1 MYSDFSLVNEINPD
15 KETWRVKVKVTRRWM
30 VLSKDSNKNKCF
42 LEMVLIDEQG
52 DKIQATVPRYLIR
65 RYENIVK
72 EGVIY
77 DLYNFRVEKPEG
89 QFFAT
94 KHQYKITFHSN
105 TEMRKSSHLLA
116 IKRDAEFISF
126 DDIVKQSN
134 DEDKFLCDIIS
145 FVDHIYDVEPVKA
158 RGQMTNKMDVEL
170 KDKRLTRLK
179 CTLWEGYYEQLLHYK
194 RDHPNN

>member
-30 VLSKDSNKNKCF
+30 VLYKDGNKNKCF
-42 LEMVLIDEQG
+42 LEMVFIDEQG

-72 EGVIY
+72 EGSIY
-77 DLYNFRVEKPEG
+77 DLSNFGVEKQEG

-105 TEMRKSSHLLA
+105 TEMRRSSHLL
-116 IKRDAEFISF
+116 
-126 DDIVKQSN
+126 
-134 DEDKFLCDIIS
+134 
-145 FVDHIYDVEPVKA
+145 
-158 RGQMTNKMDVEL
+158 
-170 KDKRLTRLK
+170 TRL
-179 CTLWEGYYEQLLHYK
+179 YFF
-194 RDHPNN
+194 R